1 MKTPIKAIILIIWV
15 LATSAGGVERYVPTP
30 EYPTIQSAINA
41 ANAGD
46 SVVIA
51 PGRYSGAGNCNIG
64 FRNRAITVRSI
75 DPNDPNV
82 AAATIIDGGNSNVM
96 AFYIHSQYSIITI
109 AGLTITNFDTRPY
122 GWGGAIYCQD
132 SYPTIKNC
140 IITSNLS
147 EYGGAIYSDF
157 SSPVIINCTIS
168 DNTATGKGG
177 GIYCEGAYYCYCEP
191 EISWPYC
198 VCEGPKI
205 INCVIKDNS
214 ASSGGAIGINRGFS
228 VSKLLIANCTIT
240 GNYASEVG
248 GGIWQYGGY
257 CLTVT
262 DSIITGNTAAG
273 SDGGGI
279 YHTSDGC
286 SGLAVTNCT
295 LSGNLAFVWGGGIF
309 AYCPAGNDVAITNSI
324 LWGNKVAD
332 IRETALSAQIVLLPD
347 SPAKVAFSC
356 IQDDDPNDLSIPF
369 GGALNNNIDD
379 NPMFVREPNDGGDG
393 WGQGGNDDFGDLH
406 LRKGSPCIDTGCC
419 PSLPYGSNRT
429 DIDGQARIMN
439 GRIDIGADEFYAPL
453 IVVTVPAGGEV
464 WTAGSSHRIEWE
476 AYGAGNL
483 DILFS
488 EDNGSIW
495 QTIQSSV
502 ANTGSYFWHLPDK
515 VNSDKCIISIIPS
528 IPDANTTCLQSGIF
542 EICPY
547 PKRPDVPPGLKPS
560 NRLPWR
566 LERQESGPQLGCV
579 KWQFVTGGA
588 VTAPAAV
595 GFGNKIYIS
604 CQDGK
609 LYALNGGNGSMLWSY
624 DTNTPLV
631 AAAAAGYHGMAYA
644 AGENG
649 KLYAVDDGGN
659 LKWTHSTAG
668 FIYSSPVVSPD
679 GKIYVCS
686 QDGVFYALAGN
697 GGELWSLKT
706 GGFGRMKGSILATP
720 VIAKDSTVYIG
731 SLYDP
736 NLYALNPQD
745 GAVKWNCSF
754 RLRGWP
760 FTSPALASDGTI
772 YQTLVY
778 DSNLYAIEPNV
789 GSVIW
794 STNLAVLTDPC
805 SEWYDPNYKAK
816 YNRANCLSKPAVGPG
831 GTIYVSFDDPYLR
844 AVDPDGT
851 IKWVVRLGMTGGFT
865 LTAGSNGL
873 VYAASDDNFLYVV
886 SPEGEE
892 ISRFEGDG
900 WLSYPLIT
908 SEGTIIVS
916 DSNNTVWAIAD
927 CNCQGR
933 GSVLHRP
940 EDLDGDRIVD
950 FRDFAVLA
958 ADWLSRPDEGIYQ
971 KKPHRKGDV
980 NMDLYVGPD
989 DLAAMANK
997 WLGTN

>member
-1 MKTPIKAIILIIWV
+1 MKTPVRAIILIIWV

-30 EYPTIQSAINA
+30 EYPNIQSAIDA
-41 ANAGD
+41 ANSGD

-51 PGRYSGAGNCNIG
+51 PGTYSGEGNCNIELA
-64 FRNRAITVRSI
+64 NKTITVRSI
-75 DPNDPNV
+75 EPNDPNTV
-82 AAATIIDGGNSNVM
+82 AKTVIDGQNSAS
-96 AFYIHSQYSIITI
+96 AFIIVGENNPVI
-109 AGLTITNFDTRPY
+109 AGLTLTDCSYYEFGAIYCSNSRPTIRGCIITGNRAKR
-122 GWGGAIYCQD
+122 GGAIYCE
-132 SYPTIKNC
+132 N
-140 IITSNLS
+140 
-147 EYGGAIYSDF
+147 
-157 SSPVIINCTIS
+157 SSPVIINCTMS
-168 DNTATGKGG
+168 DNTATEEGG
-177 GIYCEGAYYCYCEP
+177 AVYCEGTFYCYCGFG
-191 EISWPYC
+191 ISWPYC
-198 VCEGPKI
+198 VCDAPKI

-214 ASSGGAIGINRGFS
+214 ASFGGAIGIYRGNFIG
-228 VSKLLIANCTIT
+228 KLLIANCTIT
-240 GNYASEVG
+240 GNYASDG
-248 GGIWQYGGY
+248 GGIWHSTESS
-257 CLTVT
+257 LTVT
-262 DSIITGNTAAG
+262 DSIIAGNTADG
-273 SDGGGI
+273 FGGGI
-279 YHTSDGC
+279 YFYPLQPTTE
-286 SGLAVTNCT
+286 LIVTNCT
-295 LSGNLAFVWGGGIF
+295 LSGNFAYSKGGGIYF
-309 AYCPAGNDVAITNSI
+309 YDARSYITNSVF
-324 LWGNKVAD
+324 WGNKSRYYGKD
-332 IRETALSAQIVLLPD
+332 LPD
-347 SPAKVAFSC
+347 QIAYPTGNSPQVGFSC
-356 IQDDDPNDLSIPF
+356 IQDDDPNDLNIPF
-369 GGALNNNIDD
+369 GGAVNNNIDD

-406 LRKGSPCIDTGCC
+406 LRKGSPCINTGCC
-419 PSLPYGSNRT
+419 PSLPYGSDRT
-429 DIDGQARIMN
+429 DIDGQARVMS
-439 GRIDIGADEFYAPL
+439 GRIDMGADEFYAPL
-453 IVVTVPAGGEV
+453 IVVTMPAGGEV
-464 WTAGSSHRIEWE
+464 WTAGSSHQIEWE

-488 EDNGSIW
+488 QDNGSSR
-495 QTIQSSV
+495 QTIQSNV

-528 IPDANTTCLQSGIF
+528 IPDANTTCVQSGIF

-579 KWQFVTGGA
+579 KWQFVTGGP
-588 VTAPAAV
+588 VTAPAAA
-595 GFGNKIYIS
+595 GFGNKIYIA
-604 CQDGK
+604 CQDGN
-609 LYALNGGNGSMLWSY
+609 LYALNGGNGSLLWSY
-624 DTNTPLV
+624 DTNTPLL
-631 AAAAAGYHGMAYA
+631 AAAAAGYHGMVYA
-644 AGENG
+644 AGEDG
-649 KLYAVDDGGN
+649 KLYAIDDGGN

-668 FIYSSPVVSPD
+668 FIYSLPVVSPD

-686 QDGVFYALAGN
+686 QDGVFYALAGD
-697 GGELWSLKT
+697 GGELWSFKT

-754 RLRGWP
+754 KSRGWP

-778 DSNLYAIEPNV
+778 DSNLYAIEPNG

-816 YNRANCLSKPAVGPG
+816 YNRANCLSRPAVGPD

-844 AVDPDGT
+844 AVNPDGT
-851 IKWVVRLGMTGGFT
+851 IKWVMRLGMTGGFT
-865 LTAGSNGL
+865 LTAGSNGM

-958 ADWLSRPDEGIYQ
+958 ADWLSRPDERIYQ
-971 KKPHRKGDV
+971 KKLHRKGDV